1 MRPVKTPVLLAL
13 HSIFLL
19 CAILGFSGPIQAET
33 ASDNASS
40 QGTITQPSSSKIRSS
55 EDGWLDISEFVDQA
69 YGFVPLVIPITEP
82 AVGFGGVGAL
92 AFIDKQQHSET
103 AGFGRPNITVI
114 GGMKTENGTSGVMA
128 GDVRHWLDDRM
139 QTLIGIVHASINLD
153 FQGIGLDRA
162 LENDPRTYNME
173 TIAGV
178 TQAKYRLGDTR
189 AWLGI
194 GYALANTT
202 IEFDVL
208 PTITSLPNFQRQSR
222 VGGITPSFS
231 YDSRDNI
238 FTPSQGQYLNVS
250 AGLFS
255 RALGSDTDFQRVNL
269 TGIQYLPLNSNLTL
283 GLLGSATF
291 SFGDVPFYLSPF
303 ILMRGVAAMKYQGES
318 SAQIEAE
325 LRWQFWQ
332 RFSLVGFA
340 GAGSSWNDF
349 EHFEK
354 KQNVATGGFGFR
366 YELARKYGM
375 HMGLDIAYGPDGPAY
390 YIQFGSAWMR
400 P

>member
-1 MRPVKTPVLLAL
+1 
-13 HSIFLL
+13 L

-103 AGFGRPNITVI
+103 AGFGRPNLTVI

-153 FQGIGLDRA
+153 FQGIGQDQA

-178 TQAKYRLGDTR
+178 AQAKYRLGDTR

-231 YDSRDNI
+231 YDSRDNT

-269 TGIQYLPLNSNLTL
+269 TGIHYLPLNSNLTL

-291 SFGDVPFYLSPF
+291 SFGDVPFYLRPF

>member
-13 HSIFLL
+13 HSIFLS
-19 CAILGFSGPIQAET
+19 CAILGLSGPIQAET

-55 EDGWLDISEFVDQA
+55 EDGWLDISDFVDQA

-103 AGFGRPNITVI
+103 AGFGRPNLTVI

-178 TQAKYRLGDTR
+178 AQAKYRLGDTR

-269 TGIQYLPLNSNLTL
+269 TGIHYLPLNSNLTL

-291 SFGDVPFYLSPF
+291 SFGDVPFYLRPF

>member
-13 HSIFLL
+13 HSIFLS
-19 CAILGFSGPIQAET
+19 CAILGLSGPIQAET

-92 AFIDKQQHSET
+92 AFVDKQQHSET
-103 AGFGRPNITVI
+103 AGFGRPNLTVI

-178 TQAKYRLGDTR
+178 AQAKYRLGDTR

-269 TGIQYLPLNSNLTL
+269 TGIQSLPLNSNLTL

-291 SFGDVPFYLSPF
+291 SFGDVPFYLRPF

-354 KQNVATGGFGFR
+354 KQNVTTGGFGFR

>member
-92 AFIDKQQHSET
+92 AFVDKQQHSET
-103 AGFGRPNITVI
+103 AGFGRPNLTVI

-153 FQGIGLDRA
+153 FQGIGQDRA

-178 TQAKYRLGDTR
+178 AQAKYRLGDTR

-238 FTPSQGQYLNVS
+238 FTPSQGQYLNLS

-269 TGIQYLPLNSNLTL
+269 TGIHYLPLNSNLTL

-291 SFGDVPFYLSPF
+291 SFGDVPFYLRPF

-349 EHFEK
+349 EYFENR
-354 KQNVATGGFGFR
+354 QNVTTGGFGFR

>member
-103 AGFGRPNITVI
+103 AGFGRPNLTVI

-153 FQGIGLDRA
+153 FQGIGQDQA

-178 TQAKYRLGDTR
+178 AQAKYRLGDTR

-269 TGIQYLPLNSNLTL
+269 TGIHYLPLNSNLTL

-291 SFGDVPFYLSPF
+291 SFGDVPFYLRPF